1 MLNRSSL
8 DDAKLLK
15 QELSSV
21 QRLMDEMTQ
30 AKEKEK
36 RELQKKFDELQLEHE
51 TLKNVSTVII
61 CLFFLSKV
69 IYFD

>member
-36 RELQKKFDELQLEHE
+36 RELQKNFDELQLEHE
-51 TLKNVSTVII
+51 TLKNVSTVIYY
-61 CLFFLSKV
+61 LPFLS
-69 IYFD
+69 

>member
-1 MLNRSSL
+1 MFTRSSL

-30 AKEKEK
+30 AKEEEK

-51 TLKNVSTVII
+51 LLKKESTVII
-61 CLFFLSKV
+61 R
-69 IYFD
+69 YFPLKQFI